1 VKKGRGREG
10 VNSWLALTL
19 YLEFLIKSSVSQK
32 VVRNFFGII
41 INLDIFLIQPK
52 ANVNSFPL
60 LSIPFLIVL
69 EPVSLSLEASMVV
82 SPGQKKGKH
91 MCQTKKPHFNT

>member
-1 VKKGRGREG
+1 
-10 VNSWLALTL
+10 LALTL
-19 YLEFLIKSSVSQK
+19 YLESLIKSSFSQK
-32 VVRNFFGII
+32 LVPNFFGII
-41 INLDIFLIQPK
+41 ISLDFFIQPK

-82 SPGQKKGKH
+82 SHGQKKGKTH
-91 MCQTKKPHFNT
+91 VSNEEATFQHIK